1 MYEGEEKVKVRRDM
15 FCSQPVFRLGM
26 AMMLSCAVAACLTGA
41 SASWASTKSSAK
53 SPSKFAGPMQEWN
66 WDTAGDNPGAHA
78 VLPDAIKAFQV
89 KYPHVTVVNTSM
101 SLGEQVDKLPLAFAS
116 ASSTPMVSQVNQGFS
131 SMGRLVTDGE
141 LLPLNSYAKKYSWLA
156 TIGSASFQNDSF
168 TSNGKNFGAGNIY
181 AIPSTADE
189 MGIFYNKKL
198 LSEVGGKTPTS
209 WAGFTQDMRLLHQH
223 GKIAMAFGSGQP
235 SDYNP
240 VNAFDMIAN
249 QFVSAAKG
257 TAWAY
262 HLGAHPSI
270 DTAGYITAAKTM
282 QSWAKDGYLSPGYA
296 GLSSATA
303 ISQFAAGKAGFLI
316 EGNWEDGSVTQLGS
330 NVGFWVPAV
339 TTGGPDEGWAIPTHS
354 SNPAL
359 AVAWINEQL
368 VPQIQMD
375 QLKQGNIP
383 LVKPSAAALAKVSP
397 LMQEAV
403 NGWFRDS
410 SRNQVVPFLA
420 DAPPSSFL
428 NAQFSGIQELL
439 AGQSAS
445 SVLSSWQSAYEAYW
459 ANGA

>member
-1 MYEGEEKVKVRRDM
+1 
-15 FCSQPVFRLGM
+15 M
-26 AMMLSCAVAACLTGA
+26 AMILSCAVAACLTGA
-41 SASWASTKSSAK
+41 SASSAAAKSSAK
-53 SPSKFAGPMQEWN
+53 SPAMFAGTMQEWN
-66 WDTAGDNPGAHA
+66 WDTAGDNPGAYA
-78 VLPDAIKAFQV
+78 VLPETIKAFEA

-101 SLGEQVDKLPLAFAS
+101 SLEEQTDKLPLAFAS
-116 ASSTPMVSQVNQGFS
+116 ASSSPTVSQVNQGFN

-156 TIGSASFQNDSF
+156 TIGSASYQNDSF
-168 TSNGKNFGAGNIY
+168 TSNGKNLGSGNIY

-209 WAGFTQDMRLLHQH
+209 WASFTQDMRLLHQH
-223 GKIAMAFGSGQP
+223 GKIAMAYGGGQP

-240 VNAFDMIAN
+240 VNVFDLIAN
-249 QFVSAAKG
+249 QFVPAAKG
-257 TAWAY
+257 IAWAY

-270 DTAGYITAAKTM
+270 DTAGYIAAAKTM

-316 EGNWEDGSVTQLGS
+316 EGNWESGSVTQLGS
-330 NVGFWVPAV
+330 TVGFWVPAV

-354 SNPAL
+354 PNPAL

-368 VPQIQMD
+368 VAQIQLD
-375 QLKQGNIP
+375 QLEQGNIP
-383 LVKPSAAALAKVSP
+383 LVKLPAAALAKLSP
-397 LMQEAV
+397 LMREVV
-403 NGWFRDS
+403 NGWMSDS

-428 NAQFSGIQELL
+428 NAQFSGVQELR

-459 ANGA
+459 ANGG